1 MENIVLDKG
10 RLQKAFAARQKA
22 LSEAAWVAQKRYEE
36 NIQEILPFFE
46 NTLLPRFYRR
56 IEEEIA
62 SGKVHF
68 VAMLEPRDIDVVE
81 CGKEH
86 MDTLWR
92 YSYDWLK
99 QQGLTTD
106 KDIKACHHTLRVSIE
121 ALEKLCK

>member
-1 MENIVLDKG
+1 MEGIVLDKS
-10 RLQKAFAARQKA
+10 RLQKAFIARQIA
-22 LSEAAWVAQKRYEE
+22 LSEAAQAAQKKYEE
-36 NIQEILPFFE
+36 SIQEILPFFK

-62 SGKVHF
+62 SGKVQF
-68 VAMLEPRDIDVVE
+68 VAMLEPRDIDVVKY
-81 CGKEH
+81 CKEH

-121 ALEKLCK
+121 ALENLCK